1 MLSVRARNKTG
12 DQRDMNLQSGAGLS
26 TSALLT
32 FGAKSFLVGGVCPG
46 PLKCLTAPLTL
57 TYWMACSAVL
67 CHAAQSCP
75 TLWDP
80 VDCSPPGFSVHG
92 VLQARI
98 LEWVAMPSLR
108 DSSQPGGLNPH
119 VLHLLYWQVGSLP
132 LMPPGSPCII
142 DVCQSRAPSPSLL
155 SPLPLGKHRSSP

>member
-32 FGAKSFLVGGVCPG
+32 FGAKSFFVGGVCPG

-98 LEWVAMPSLR
+98 LEWVAMPPFRGSSEPR
-108 DSSQPGGLNPH
+108 DQTH
-119 VLHLLYWQVGSLP
+119 VSFISCVGRWVP
-132 LMPPGSPCII
+132 TTNTTWE
-142 DVCQSRAPSPSLL
+142 APQ
-155 SPLPLGKHRSSP
+155 RCV